1 LVEERETD
9 NVINRKND
17 SRDRIIQFYRNE
29 IEMIKKL
36 NRNFETVNIK
46 IEQLH
51 REKET
56 YSSNVEKSRITY
68 EERISS

>member
-1 LVEERETD
+1 MVEERET
-9 NVINRKND
+9 NIVINRKND

>member
-1 LVEERETD
+1 MVEERETD

>member
-1 LVEERETD
+1 MVEERET
-9 NVINRKND
+9 NIVINRKND

-29 IEMIKKL
+29 IEMIKKF

>member
-1 LVEERETD
+1 MVEERETD
-9 NVINRKND
+9 IVINRKND